1 MTFGR
6 LPGSGGVVLPVA
18 AIDLGKE
25 LLEELLGPRFPVDL
39 HAGSIARTA
48 TAARG
53 DQVVEEP
60 ACAGRNGYA

>member
-1 MTFGR
+1 
-6 LPGSGGVVLPVA
+6 VVLPVP

-53 DQVVEEP
+53 DHVVEEP
-60 ACAGRNGYA
+60 AGAGRNGYA